1 MVGKQ
6 AGGLDSTP
14 SPKAIMTLRILIV
27 PKASQDLDELFNYIA
42 QNNLDAALRFF
53 DATRKT
59 IARLAQ
65 TPGMGS
71 PYIVKN
77 PRLEGLR
84 KWGVKGFEN
93 YLIFYLVSED
103 LLTVLRVIYATR
115 DIPTILE
122 QQE

>member
-1 MVGKQ
+1 
-6 AGGLDSTP
+6 
-14 SPKAIMTLRILIV
+14 
-27 PKASQDLDELFNYIA
+27 
-42 QNNLDAALRFF
+42 
-53 DATRKT
+53 
-59 IARLAQ
+59 
-65 TPGMGS
+65 MGS

-122 QQE
+122 QEEWYDRRKAW